1 MEILYVGI
9 YSYPN
14 DELKHG
20 GIPLDGSCYEHAYG
34 KVMLPDRYLRFE
46 CYFKMLIGNEAIML
60 IKQKDLC
67 AWKVSDVFSV
77 TNPNLSAASRIN
89 YNTLFS
95 LKRSGDARDINYI
108 LFCNLGEDEA
118 FKLKQFYLNDYE
130 SSLLL
135 DH

>member
-9 YSYPN
+9 YSYPK

-20 GIPLDGSCYEHAYG
+20 SIPLDGSDYEHAYG
-34 KVMLPDRYLRFE
+34 SISHDDPYLRFQ
-46 CYFKMLIGNEAIML
+46 CYFKMLIGDESIML
-60 IKQKDLC
+60 TKQKDLC

-77 TNPNLSAASRIN
+77 TNPNLGNASHIN

-95 LKRSGDARDINYI
+95 LKKSGDEKDINYL
-108 LFCNLGEDEA
+108 LFCNLTEDEA
-118 FKLKQFYLNDYE
+118 FKLKQFYLNDCE
-130 SSLLL
+130 SSLCL